1 MFSQK
6 QRHKVAL
13 GLGGHEIRL
22 AQAANVHSIDKCVV
36 SCKCCRGLAVTG
48 MVVGILNSASGS
60 KA

>member
-22 AQAANVHSIDKCVV
+22 AQAADVHSTDNCVV
-36 SCKCCRGLAVTG
+36 FGKCCRGSAVTG
-48 MVVGILNSASGS
+48 MVVSVLSSASGS
-60 KA
+60 RA